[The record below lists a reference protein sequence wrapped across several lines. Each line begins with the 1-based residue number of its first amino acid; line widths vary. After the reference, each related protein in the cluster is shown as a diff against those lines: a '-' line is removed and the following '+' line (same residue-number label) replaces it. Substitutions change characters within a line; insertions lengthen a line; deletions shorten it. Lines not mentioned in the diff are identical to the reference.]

1 LLQLYISMLESDD
14 EKERFSHLYQ
24 MYHQKMYRIAF
35 SILKSKYLAEDAL
48 QQTWLSIIERFEKIS
63 QISGDEMEPYIVT
76 IVKNASLD
84 ILRREKRTVLTDE
97 QIEESYEPDING
109 ELEFQR
115 LVSLIRSMPGHYR
128 NVLVPNWS

>member
-1 LLQLYISMLESDD
+1 
-14 EKERFSHLYQ
+14 
-24 MYHQKMYRIAF
+24 
-35 SILKSKYLAEDAL
+35 
-48 QQTWLSIIERFEKIS
+48 
-63 QISGDEMEPYIVT
+63 MEPYIVT

-128 NVLVPNWS
+128 NVLELKLVLEYSNKEIGKQLHLNESTVSSRISRGRAMLVEQLKKEGYVRE